1 MPTLNV
7 NAHIL
12 AFSDADTGTSQPRFR
27 NVDWAPGRTQLPI
40 NAPINRE
47 FDFGPAETKT
57 IFNGERTLAV
67 DGTTTFALTLNPVKA
82 GVYRLTA
89 TAGTAP
95 GFRTA
100 RAIDLTGE
108 LVTATVNNNA
118 TMEFTL
124 DVGSIETFA
133 GALVGDTV
141 FIPDLTTGDSTQSL
155 FNLLNVGFW
164 TVLAVTARKLT
175 CVRPQ
180 GDAFQGVSEG
190 PITPAA
196 GTAFQVFSAGPVQP
210 GDALEISAGFSVVTQ
225 KTYQIT
231 AATATWVEF
240 VSGQSL
246 PLESGILPT
255 AAGIKIYDDAQDF
268 LYIETDQEA
277 SIRINGATGDLTR
290 ARPQRVN
297 DLNSRSMFM
306 LTGTTWRLDI
316 VNLNPAAPM
325 TALVI
330 AARVQS

>member
-57 IFNGERTLAV
+57 IFNGQRTLTI
-67 DGTTTFALTLNPVKA
+67 DGTTAFGLTLNPVKS

-108 LVTATVNNNA
+108 LVTAAVNNNA

-124 DVGSIETFA
+124 DGASVETFA
-133 GALVGDTV
+133 GAVVGDTV
-141 FIPDLTTGDSTQSL
+141 FIPDLTTGDASASP
-155 FNLLNVGFW
+155 FNLLNTGFW
-164 TVLAVTARKLT
+164 TVLAVATRKLT

-180 GDAFQGVSEG
+180 GTTFQGVSEG

-196 GTAFQVFSAGPVQP
+196 GAEFQVFSAGPVQT
-210 GDALEISAGFSVVTQ
+210 GDALEISAGFSAVSQ

-231 AATATWVEF
+231 AATATWIEF

-246 PLESGILPT
+246 PLEAAIIPT
-255 AAGIKIYDDAQDF
+255 AAGINIYNDAQDF

-277 SIRINGATGDLTR
+277 SIRINGAAGDLVR
-290 ARPQRVN
+290 ASPQRVN
-297 DLNSRSMFM
+297 DLDSRSMFM

-316 VNLNPAAPM
+316 VNLNPAASM

-330 AARVQS
+330 AARMQA